1 MTFIAAMDNSGGSAG
16 GVLDIYGQEWT
27 EDDKMEKVNKFRLR
41 MVSDPSFT
49 KEKISHAILYKDS
62 VSRGLVEDLRRKD
75 IESILK
81 IDSGT
86 TERGILKV
94 FDVDGMIR
102 FALSH
107 GCVGTKM
114 RSVVK
119 DLWDINAILDQQFR
133 FAQRIADAGLIP
145 IVEPEISIH
154 NFNKPSA
161 EIELQDQLTNR
172 CRDFNGSLIL
182 KLTIPDVAETYSKLY
197 KFNSVERIVGLSGG
211 YSTNEACARLTLSTH
226 MGASFSRALSE
237 GLRFDQTDEEFSN
250 TIKSNIDKIF
260 VAGSYHVTR

>member
-16 GVLDIYGQEWT
+16 QVLDIYGQQWT
-27 EDDKMEKVNKFRLR
+27 EDDKMEKVNQFRLR

-62 VSRGLVEDLRRKD
+62 VIRGLVKDLRLKN

-86 TERGILKV
+86 TERGTLKV
-94 FDVDGMIR
+94 FNLDEMIR

-114 RSVVK
+114 RSIVK
-119 DLWDINAILDQQFR
+119 DLWGIPEILDQQFI
-133 FAQRIADAGLIP
+133 FAKRISDAGLIP
-145 IVEPEISIH
+145 IVEPEIPIDTFH
-154 NFNKPSA
+154 KKAA
-161 EIELQDQLTNR
+161 EIELQDQLINR

-182 KLTIPDVAETYSKLY
+182 KLTIPEVSETYSILCS
-197 KFNSVERIVGLSGG
+197 FNSVKKIVGLSGG
-211 YSTNEACARLTLSTH
+211 YSTNEACARLTQAEH
-226 MGASFSRALSE
+226 MGASFSRGLSE
-237 GLRFDQTDEEFSN
+237 GLKFDQTDEEFSN
-250 TIKSNIDKIF
+250 TIKSNIDKIYA
-260 VAGSYHVTR
+260 AGTHDVT